1 MSIRAFGKVRDRSK
15 REPPV
20 PVYTTDQKQEK
31 TGPSL
36 AEKFGTGTKDDSA
49 TPAKTQT
56 PKFKKPGFDGGD
68 STMSFE
74 GTGTTPPTIVS
85 AIKQTDQLLKKPEL
99 PEPKTEA
106 QKILRQEGIAAPKD
120 VLQGMQFPTATTI
133 LETEGFESAADILA
147 IEEKEKEKFKEKQK
161 NKLKEDLQEAEF
173 IRLQDKYIQN
183 IDPNNFKLPGQN
195 TYETKFGEL
204 DFDQSEFAKGRDN
217 FSYNVK
223 VNDKELIF
231 VPQEFVYKGASY
243 DRFLTAKLNKEG
255 KYEKYE
261 GPVSVW
267 NKDFLNLD
275 HLTGFL
281 KDSQLVDLENNK
293 TKYQDIDQGANK
305 SYNKDSLNVGYLLT
319 KENYDKY
326 FKPSSFQYTFKSN
339 QMHEGAIK
347 GLTFDSKNN
356 RLIYVAEPNVKADQS
371 QAYWYLEKNGRVQGW
386 TEWYN
391 KPSGLFGIFEGFPI
405 LGDIDAALLDVAE
418 VFAEIPF
425 APEIAAIVIPGDPG
439 SKAAIYAGLKGLQA
453 RGAGGDA
460 EDVLKAAGIAYA
472 TSSIKVDQLGAK
484 VGTALG
490 IEDAVVGKAVGTA
503 LTQSAF
509 NGMIAATTGGNV
521 KDAMLTGAITGGLS
535 QSGAE
540 LTNKIFGAGD
550 SVKGAQNVKN
560 IATQLKMQPQQF
572 QKIFMNSTISASI
585 SASRGGD
592 FFKQFTNSAVAQ
604 GISTVAANKMKTSLE
619 EAGMTEKNVKALTNT
634 TYNIVNAAAYA
645 TIRGTSIEDALKVVG
660 QKELQRQVASKLK
673 QSFQERKK
681 VT

>member
-1 MSIRAFGKVRDRSK
+1 MAISS
-15 REPPV
+15 
-20 PVYTTDQKQEK
+20 
-31 TGPSL
+31 
-36 AEKFGTGTKDDSA
+36 
-49 TPAKTQT
+49 TPAPFKNPVEEENSAVKNQTQSLLQ
-56 PKFKKPGFDGGD
+56 KP
-68 STMSFE
+68 
-74 GTGTTPPTIVS
+74 VS
-85 AIKQTDQLLKKPEL
+85 PNVAIEKPE
-99 PEPKTEA
+99 TEA
-106 QKILRQEGIAAPKD
+106 QKILKQEKFVSAADILKQEKITAPKD
-120 VLQGMQFPTATTI
+120 VLKDVKFPTATTI
-133 LETEGFESAADILA
+133 LEAEGLASAADILA
-147 IEEKEKEKFKEKQK
+147 IEEKEKEKFKKKQQDQLVAEQK
-161 NKLKEDLQEAEF
+161 EAEF
-173 IRLQDKYIQN
+173 LRLQDQYIQN

-223 VNDKELIF
+223 VNDKELVF

-255 KYEKYE
+255 KYERYE

-319 KENYDKY
+319 KENYNKY
-326 FKPSSFQYTFKSN
+326 FNFGSFEYTFKSN

-356 RLIYVAEPNVKADQS
+356 RLIYIAEPNVRADQS
-371 QAYWYLEKNGRVQGW
+371 QAYWYLDDKGKVQGR

-391 KPSGLFGIFEGFPI
+391 KPSGFFGIFEDVPI
-405 LGDIDAALLDVAE
+405 LGDIDKLLLDVTEELAQ
-418 VFAEIPF
+418 VPF
-425 APEIAAIVIPGDPG
+425 LPEIAVFLMPGDPG
-439 SKAAIYAGLKGLQA
+439 SKAAIYAALKGLQA
-453 RGAGGDA
+453 KGLGGDSG
-460 EDVLKAAGIAYA
+460 DVLKAAGIAYA
-472 TSSIKVDQLGAK
+472 TSSIKVDKLGAK

-509 NGMIAATTGGNV
+509 NGMIAAATNGNV

-619 EAGMTEKNVKALTNT
+619 EAGMTEKNVKTLSNT

>member
-1 MSIRAFGKVRDRSK
+1 MAISS
-15 REPPV
+15 
-20 PVYTTDQKQEK
+20 
-31 TGPSL
+31 
-36 AEKFGTGTKDDSA
+36 
-49 TPAKTQT
+49 TPAPFKNPVEEENSAVKNQTQSLLQ
-56 PKFKKPGFDGGD
+56 KP
-68 STMSFE
+68 
-74 GTGTTPPTIVS
+74 VS
-85 AIKQTDQLLKKPEL
+85 PNVAIEKPE
-99 PEPKTEA
+99 TEA
-106 QKILRQEGIAAPKD
+106 QKILKQEKFVSAADILKQEKITAPKD
-120 VLQGMQFPTATTI
+120 VLKDVKFPTATTI
-133 LETEGFESAADILA
+133 LEAEGLASAADILA
-147 IEEKEKEKFKEKQK
+147 IEEKEKEKFKKKQQDQLVAEQK
-161 NKLKEDLQEAEF
+161 EAEF
-173 IRLQDKYIQN
+173 LRLQDQYIQN

-223 VNDKELIF
+223 VNDKELVF

-255 KYEKYE
+255 KYERYE

-319 KENYDKY
+319 KENYNKY
-326 FKPSSFQYTFKSN
+326 FNFGSFEYTFKSN

-356 RLIYVAEPNVKADQS
+356 RLIYIAEPNVRADQS
-371 QAYWYLEKNGRVQGW
+371 QAYWYLDDKGKVQGQ

-391 KPSGLFGIFEGFPI
+391 KPSGFFGIFEDVPI
-405 LGDIDAALLDVAE
+405 LGDIDKLLLDVTEELAQ
-418 VFAEIPF
+418 VPF
-425 APEIAAIVIPGDPG
+425 LPEIAVFLMPGDPG
-439 SKAAIYAGLKGLQA
+439 SKAAIYAALKGLQA
-453 RGAGGDA
+453 KGLGGDA
-460 EDVLKAAGIAYA
+460 GDVLKAAGIAYA
-472 TSSIKVDQLGAK
+472 TSSIKVDKLGAK

-509 NGMIAATTGGNV
+509 NGMIAAATNGNV

-550 SVKGAQNVKN
+550 SVKGAQNVEKYCHTIKNAAPTIPKN
-560 IATQLKMQPQQF
+560 IH
-572 QKIFMNSTISASI
+572 
-585 SASRGGD
+585 
-592 FFKQFTNSAVAQ
+592 
-604 GISTVAANKMKTSLE
+604 
-619 EAGMTEKNVKALTNT
+619 
-634 TYNIVNAAAYA
+634 
-645 TIRGTSIEDALKVVG
+645 
-660 QKELQRQVASKLK
+660 ELYH
-673 QSFQERKK
+673 
-681 VT
+681 

>member
-1 MSIRAFGKVRDRSK
+1 MVISSN
-15 REPPV
+15 PV
-20 PVYTTDQKQEK
+20 PFKNPEEEETSAVKNQTQSLLQKKDLPRIKQLKPVSLNVAIEKPETEEQKILKQEK
-31 TGPSL
+31 V
-36 AEKFGTGTKDDSA
+36 
-49 TPAKTQT
+49 
-56 PKFKKPGFDGGD
+56 
-68 STMSFE
+68 
-74 GTGTTPPTIVS
+74 VS
-85 AIKQTDQLLKKPEL
+85 AADILKQE
-99 PEPKTEA
+99 
-106 QKILRQEGIAAPKD
+106 KITAPKD
-120 VLQGMQFPTATTI
+120 VLKGMQFPTATTI

-147 IEEKEKEKFKEKQK
+147 IEEKEKEKFKKKQQDQLVAEQK
-161 NKLKEDLQEAEF
+161 EAEF
-173 IRLQDKYIQN
+173 SRLQNQYIQN

-223 VNDKELIF
+223 VNDKELVF

-255 KYEKYE
+255 KYERYE

-305 SYNKDSLNVGYLLT
+305 NYNKDSLNVGYLLT
-319 KENYDKY
+319 KENYNKY
-326 FKPSSFQYTFKSN
+326 FNFGSFEYTFKSN

-356 RLIYVAEPNVKADQS
+356 RLIYIAEPNVRADQS
-371 QAYWYLEKNGRVQGW
+371 QAYWYVDDKGKVQGR

-391 KPSGLFGIFEGFPI
+391 KPSGFFGIFKGVPI
-405 LGDIDAALLDVAE
+405 LGDIDKLLLDVTEELAQ
-418 VFAEIPF
+418 VPF
-425 APEIAAIVIPGDPG
+425 LPEIAVFLMPGDPG
-439 SKAAIYAGLKGLQA
+439 SKAAIYAALKGLQA
-453 RGAGGDA
+453 KGLGGDA
-460 EDVLKAAGIAYA
+460 GDVLKAAGIAYA

-550 SVKGAQNVKN
+550 SVKGAKNVEN

-592 FFKQFTNSAVAQ
+592 FFKQFTNSAIAQ

-619 EAGMTEKNVKALTNT
+619 EAGMTEKNVKTLSNT

-645 TIRGTSIEDALKVVG
+645 AVRGTSIEDALKVVG
-660 QKELQRQVASKLK
+660 KKELQRQVASKLK